1 VNAQAHRL
9 LDGRVY
15 AIKKIHFRVSQRYLS
30 ALFERRTASILRFS
44 RNSSPLLSGF
54 VVFFFSS
61 TRKLEKVVR
70 EVQALASL
78 DHVNVC
84 RYYNAVR
91 RLSSRQHAIATSDSP
106 AGSLQWIEPIQA
118 HDLEEMLRKAENSYE
133 ASEESTLRYARLML

>member
-1 VNAQAHRL
+1 M
-9 LDGRVY
+9 Y
-15 AIKKIHFRVSQRYLS
+15 AIKKIHFRVSQRYLF
-30 ALFERRTASILRFS
+30 ALLFERRSSHLAILRGNAS
-44 RNSSPLLSGF
+44 YLLSGF
-54 VVFFFSS
+54 VLFRS

-91 RLSSRQHAIATSDSP
+91 CLPSRQHAIATSDSR

>member
-1 VNAQAHRL
+1 M
-9 LDGRVY
+9 Y
-15 AIKKIHFRVSQRYLS
+15 AIKKIHFRVSQRYLF
-30 ALFERRTASILRFS
+30 ARFFFFFFERRTASILRFS

-54 VVFFFSS
+54 VVVFFFSS

>member
-1 VNAQAHRL
+1 M
-9 LDGRVY
+9 Y
-15 AIKKIHFRVSQRYLS
+15 AIKKIHFRVSQRYLF
-30 ALFERRTASILRFS
+30 ALLFERRSSHLAILRGNAS
-44 RNSSPLLSGF
+44 YLLSGF
-54 VVFFFSS
+54 VLFRS

-91 RLSSRQHAIATSDSP
+91 RLPSRQHAIATSDSR